1 VRPRCE
7 APLMPRHS
15 ICSRWAD
22 DEPVAKRAHASVK
35 PMPSYPDVQ
44 SPPLRGGQ
52 AQHES
57 PGGVRSGGHA
67 KREFCGGMRSARP
80 YCRAVHVPRRLI
92 ARDG

>member
-35 PMPSYPDVQ
+35 PVPSYPGVR
-44 SPPLRGGQ
+44 SPPLRGKACPARIDQRG
-52 AQHES
+52 ES
-57 PGGVRSGGHA
+57 GDDAKPDFLGGARSP
-67 KREFCGGMRSARP
+67 RP
-80 YCRAVHVPRRLI
+80 
-92 ARDG
+92 